1 MIFYHK
7 ISYNYGLYCW
17 SICGYMDP
25 CQAISTDDTE
35 SDFNRAC
42 EIFLLGNS
50 SEIQPKLPNQSPY

>member
-7 ISYNYGLYCW
+7 ISYNYGLYCR

-35 SDFNRAC
+35 SDINQTC
-42 EIFLLGNS
+42 EIFIRNS
-50 SEIQPKLPNQSPY
+50 GEIQPKLPKQSPF

>member
-7 ISYNYGLYCW
+7 ISYNYGLYCR

-35 SDFNRAC
+35 SDINQAS
-42 EIFLLGNS
+42 FLLGNY
-50 SEIQPKLPNQSPY
+50 SEIQPKLP